1 MLLLQVP
8 QEIQSKI
15 QESCENISSE
25 SSKALKAL
33 ASSIKKMTDPSP
45 ANSHIEA
52 SKKAVKDLENAL
64 KEASLNTLDLQAI
77 VPAATVA
84 STLIEIVKCI
94 EKISG
99 SVTDLSNRAHFKEV
113 EPNVSPEGKA
123 SHLLH
128 RGSVNPVLD
137 GDSNHV
143 VITIDE
149 ETVDSLET
157 EKNQNL
163 KAPNPGKRVPV

>member
-64 KEASLNTLDLQAI
+64 KEASLNTLDFQAI

-99 SVTDLSNRAHFKEV
+99 SVTDLSNLAHFKEV